1 MATPRSKTFPDLHTN
16 SFSIPWQ
23 HSQIIPAN
31 IPRNLWLPHAWKYPR
46 ATWDG
51 GNHGMGWEWIIFELP
66 FHPIHS
72 GIYLG
77 FGLQGGTTKNIPEIP
92 NLRSRFWDQ
101 QHSNRT
107 NFNIWNKRKI
117 EIFHLLSLPHIQ
129 VSTWSSCLAG
139 WSFPRNSPVFSQ
151 IWENTQRRDTKI
163 PNQVNP
169 NPVGIPKP
177 P

>member
-1 MATPRSKTFPDLHTN
+1 MATSRSKTFPDLHTN

-23 HSQIIPAN
+23 HSQTFPNNSSQYSQRFVAAPCLEISKEGWTG
-31 IPRNLWLPHAWKYPR
+31 LR

-51 GNHGMGWEWIIFELP
+51 GNHGMGWQWIIFKLP

-117 EIFHLLSLPHIQ
+117 EIFHLFSLPHIQ
-129 VSTWSSCLAG
+129 VSTRSSCLAG
-139 WSFPRNSPVFSQ
+139 WSFPRNSPDWGEHTKKGHQDSQ
-151 IWENTQRRDTKI
+151 PGQS
-163 PNQVNP
+163 
-169 NPVGIPKP
+169 
-177 P
+177 